1 MPPTQRILHGIADAI
16 LHSQAATLLLQYPAT
31 SVTSTSST
39 PLISALTTYDS
50 SQQHYSTTDKLLS
63 EIISVFQD
71 LTPSSISS
79 TSSSFQQHLQS
90 TYSEYTHD
98 KSSAELLFV
107 IGVVIA
113 VVVFVI
119 VLPAVE
125 AYFLR
130 NDDVDNEEELRKE
143 EEEMLRYYY
152 LLKNHNEVPSTS
164 SLRVYTP
171 HRGVVEMST
180 AEVVEMT
187 SLLLRECGSSSCSGS
202 STLTSG
208 SMETIYE
215 EDEEG
220 EEEAEEEEEFD
231 VLSPSSPTPSSP
243 TRSSRMM
250 DDELKKKLFQD
261 QVKLSPPLSSPA
273 DVAPQ

>member
-1 MPPTQRILHGIADAI
+1 MI
-16 LHSQAATLLLQYPAT
+16 
-31 SVTSTSST
+31 
-39 PLISALTTYDS
+39 
-50 SQQHYSTTDKLLS
+50 
-63 EIISVFQD
+63 
-71 LTPSSISS
+71 
-79 TSSSFQQHLQS
+79 
-90 TYSEYTHD
+90 
-98 KSSAELLFV
+98 
-107 IGVVIA
+107 
-113 VVVFVI
+113 VFVI

-130 NDDVDNEEELRKE
+130 SDDVDGEEEELRKE

-152 LLKNHNEVPSTS
+152 FLKNHNEVVSSTS

-171 HRGVVEMST
+171 HRGVVEMSS

-215 EDEEG
+215 E
-220 EEEAEEEEEFD
+220 EEEEEEEEEFD

-250 DDELKKKLFQD
+250 DDELKKNLFQD
-261 QVKLSPPLSSPA
+261 QVKLSPPLSSTSP

>member
-1 MPPTQRILHGIADAI
+1 M
-16 LHSQAATLLLQYPAT
+16 
-31 SVTSTSST
+31 
-39 PLISALTTYDS
+39 
-50 SQQHYSTTDKLLS
+50 
-63 EIISVFQD
+63 
-71 LTPSSISS
+71 
-79 TSSSFQQHLQS
+79 
-90 TYSEYTHD
+90 
-98 KSSAELLFV
+98 
-107 IGVVIA
+107 
-113 VVVFVI
+113 VVFVI

-130 NDDVDNEEELRKE
+130 HDDVENEELMKE

-152 LLKNHNEVPSTS
+152 FLKNHNEVVSSTS

-171 HRGVVEMST
+171 KRGVVEMSS

-215 EDEEG
+215 EDEED
-220 EEEAEEEEEFD
+220 EEEEEEEFD

-261 QVKLSPPLSSPA
+261 QVKLSPPLSSS